1 MRFGVLVGAIEEDE
15 IGGRKKSSCNKTR
28 VVVRKRNR
36 AGRIATCYKCRKKQ
50 LLVPGFG
57 QYLLI
62 SLPIL
67 LDRIKGGSVSSFQV
81 SPTVI
86 FFKIGTLVVWPAV
99 DLSAERRNLINL
111 DRFGYMYPVVVRN
124 VRIQRR
130 VLWYFAGTPK
140 PCISTALPSS
150 ILIRLKCRV
159 DIESL

>member
-1 MRFGVLVGAIEEDE
+1 M
-15 IGGRKKSSCNKTR
+15 
-28 VVVRKRNR
+28 
-36 AGRIATCYKCRKKQ
+36 
-50 LLVPGFG
+50 
-57 QYLLI
+57 
-62 SLPIL
+62 
-67 LDRIKGGSVSSFQV
+67 